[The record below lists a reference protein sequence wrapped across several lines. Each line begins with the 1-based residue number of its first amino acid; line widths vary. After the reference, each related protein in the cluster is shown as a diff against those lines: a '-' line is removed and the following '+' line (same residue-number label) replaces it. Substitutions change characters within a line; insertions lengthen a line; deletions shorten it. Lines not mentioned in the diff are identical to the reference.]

1 MDAMF
6 TRIAHVCLHVR
17 NLEESVGFYRRLGF
31 RPVFRFTRDGA
42 PHGAYMEIAPGS
54 FLEFFEDPECAPTP
68 TGSLRHFCLETDDMA
83 EVVSHLDAQSIAHT
97 EPRKGCDDTW
107 QIWLRD
113 PDGNDFEVHAYT
125 AASRQRTGGTVEV
138 DW

>member
-17 NLEESVGFYRRLGF
+17 NLEESVAFYRRLGF
-31 RPVFRFTRDGA
+31 QPVFRFTRDEA
-42 PHGAYMEIAPGS
+42 PYGAYMEIAPGS
-54 FLEFFEDPECAPTP
+54 YLEFFEDPQSATAPA
-68 TGSLRHFCLETDDMA
+68 GSLRHFCLETDDMGS
-83 EVVSHLDAQSIAHT
+83 VVEQLDSQGIAHT
-97 EPRKGCDDTW
+97 EPRRGCDDTW

-113 PDGNDFEVHAYT
+113 PDGNDFEVHAYSDT
-125 AASRQRTGGTVEV
+125 SRQKIGGVVEV